1 MSTPH
6 MNTRE
11 STTETQTTDTPTTSW
26 WRRIDPLG
34 PLLALAAVA
43 VFLVQGFDSI
53 LTRDLALY
61 SYGAQQT
68 IDGVPP
74 YVSVLNRAGPL
85 AHLVPA
91 IGVAAARLVGTDDL
105 LGMRLLMMLLSV
117 ACVWLLY
124 LLSRDLFRSR
134 LAGLASASALLTFA
148 GFVTYA
154 VGGPREK
161 TTLTLFVIL
170 AFLALLKQRWGLA
183 GACVALATLTWQPS
197 FLTGL
202 VAAIVAIAGLRLKEM
217 LPAALRFAV
226 GGLIPT
232 ALITAGFALAGAF
245 SEFLDGFVLIN
256 QRYTRQGGFIEEPLH
271 TGSFLFEGFGASL
284 VLILAGLVAVI
295 VVAALRCKEAFRS
308 REPGDLALVA
318 IGAATVAGVVWS
330 LFVLNGWADLVVLLP
345 AAAVGVGAVAAE
357 VQARVPERVGV
368 PILVTWS
375 IVCLVAGLLSSLENR
390 EHVLDQQRAEVD
402 AMFAAVPPDATLMSI
417 GGPQPLVLTNRTNPI
432 RHQMFLTGLQD
443 YVDDTYP
450 GGLQGVTDLI
460 AEDEPTFVT
469 VDHPDWYTWLAPTLE
484 KEYVAVGTTPGDF
497 TWYVHRS
504 VGNETIEKLRAVPS
518 GPVF

>member
-1 MSTPH
+1 MNTSITTSSTP
-6 MNTRE
+6 
-11 STTETQTTDTPTTSW
+11 TDTPRTSR

-61 SYGAQQT
+61 AYGGQQT
-68 IDGVPP
+68 VEGVPP

-91 IGVAAARLVGTDDL
+91 IGVAAGRAVGMDEIL
-105 LGMRLLMMLLSV
+105 AMRLLMMLISV

-124 LLSRDLFRSR
+124 ILSRDLFGSR
-134 LAGLASASALLTFA
+134 LVGAASASALLTFA

-170 AFLALLKQRWGLA
+170 AFLALLKRRWGLA

-197 FLTGL
+197 FITGL
-202 VAAIVAIAGLRLKEM
+202 FAAAVTIAGLGRREM
-217 LPAALRFAV
+217 LPAALRFCL

-232 ALITAGFALAGAF
+232 ALMTAGFALAGAF
-245 SEFLDGFVLIN
+245 SEFLDCFVLIN
-256 QRYTRQGGFIEEPLH
+256 ERYTRQAGFIEDPLG
-271 TGSFLFEGFGASL
+271 TTSFLYEGFGVSL
-284 VLILAGLVAVI
+284 VLIVAGLAAVL
-295 VVAALRCKEAFRS
+295 VVAGMHRKAAFRT
-308 REPGDLALVA
+308 REPRTLALVG
-318 IGAATVAGVVWS
+318 IGAGTAAGLLWS

-357 VQARVPERVGV
+357 VLARVPRRVGV
-368 PILVTWS
+368 PILVWWS
-375 IVCLVAGLLSSLENR
+375 IACLVAGLLSSLENR
-390 EHVLDQQRAEVD
+390 ENVLDQQRAEVS
-402 AMFAAVPPDATLMSI
+402 AMFAAAPPDATVMSI

-432 RHQMFLTGLQD
+432 RHQMFLSGLEE
-443 YVDDTYP
+443 YVDDTWP
-450 GGLQGVTDLI
+450 GGLEGLANQI
-460 AEDEPTFVT
+460 AETEPTFVT
-469 VDHPDWYTWLAPTLE
+469 VDHPEWYQWLAPTLE
-484 KEYVAVGTTPGDF
+484 AEYVDVGTTPGDF

-504 VGNETIEKLRAVPS
+504 VGPEVIRDLKKVTETP
-518 GPVF
+518 